1 VAADSYRLPFLL
13 KLLAIAELTHF
24 ANFRCDVAFGE
35 LLHTRMAR
43 CAALFTAVFAS
54 IGEDTRTRGLFI
66 VYLWTQALNDTFRE
80 ERSLISQRPS

>member
-1 VAADSYRLPFLL
+1 MGADCYRVPFPI
-13 KLLAIAELTHF
+13 KLLVIAELTHF
-24 ANFRCDVAFGE
+24 ASVRCDVAFGE

-54 IGEDTRTRGLFI
+54 IGGDTRTRGFFI